1 MRPMMSADEPGAED
15 CIQRTGFVGHAS
27 DRAMSGWMSAHTVK
41 TAYRIRI
48 TRIIDCSGK
57 RGLSSCQ
64 RGRNRLH
71 IQESAATLCMRREGL
86 AG

>member
-27 DRAMSGWMSAHTVK
+27 DCAMSGWMSANTVK
-41 TAYRIRI
+41 TAYRIRMAG
-48 TRIIDCSGK
+48 IIDCSG
-57 RGLSSCQ
+57 
-64 RGRNRLH
+64 RLVVMRAWTELLAYSRVGGN
-71 IQESAATLCMRREGL
+71 IMRDAAEGL

>member
-27 DRAMSGWMSAHTVK
+27 DRAISGWMSAHAVK
-41 TAYRIRI
+41 TAYRIRMAG
-48 TRIIDCSGK
+48 IIDCSGK
-57 RGLSSCQ
+57 CGMSRE

-71 IQESAATLCMRREGL
+71 IQESAATLCMRSEGL